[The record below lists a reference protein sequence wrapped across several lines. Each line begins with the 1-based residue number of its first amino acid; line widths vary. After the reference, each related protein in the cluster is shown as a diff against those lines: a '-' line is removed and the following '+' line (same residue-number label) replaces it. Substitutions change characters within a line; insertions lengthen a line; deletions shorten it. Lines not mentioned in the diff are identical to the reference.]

1 MYRILVVEDDGFI
14 SDVLKRLLTEGGY
27 DVEQA
32 FSGTEAVRLADNE
45 QFDLMILDLMLP
57 GISGEEV
64 LSRTNIPVIVVSAKT
79 DVESR
84 IESLKLGAD
93 DYILKPFNNEEVLLR
108 VNAVLRRVKKVPVED
123 NVIIY
128 DDLSLDMNTMMA
140 YIDEVPI
147 ELTNYEYN
155 ILKILMESPNRVFT
169 KKNLYQMIWGYD
181 YESDENVINIHV
193 SNIRKKLKRASSREY
208 IKTIW
213 GLGIKMNKSI
223 D

>member
-64 LSRTNIPVIVVSAKT
+64 LSKTDIPVIVISAKT

-108 VNAVLRRVKKVPVED
+108 VNAVLRRVNKVPVED
-123 NVIIY
+123 NVIVY

-140 YIDEVPI
+140 YIDGVPI

-169 KKNLYQMIWGYD
+169 KKNLYQMIWGYE
-181 YESDENVINIHV
+181 YESDENVINIHI
-193 SNIRKKLKRASSREY
+193 SNIRKKFKRATDKEY

-213 GLGIKMNKSI
+213 GLGVKINTK
-223 D
+223 